1 MRSIPA
7 LLILAFLS
15 VQLEA
20 ADPPARPKL
29 ISLYPLGGQAGE
41 TLEVELQGKFLD
53 PLQVAWFY
61 YDQVEAEVLKLE
73 RTEEAE
79 KAGAGQ
85 EEGSETKPY
94 QGKYRALLK
103 VRISPD
109 AELGAHYF
117 RAVTPGGISNPLRF
131 RVTSER
137 NVREVSTKHNELDTA
152 QPIDG
157 FPVVIQGS
165 LPELGEVDYYALQA
179 TRDQVLCFQVD
190 FFSST
195 APLGLWTMRPKLS
208 IHERGGS
215 WFDPGRDH
223 RLVIND
229 PMQHRPTLAY
239 RFPRDGE
246 FFLAV
251 AEVSGKVG
259 MFENPGY
266 QLKVFPGETSGGT
279 SCAFTADRPAHDGPL
294 QWTWAGE
301 AAQALVPM
309 VSERDFAR
317 KLEADW
323 IERLQARGVPEETN
337 EASGGGIS
345 FESFTEQEPNDQ
357 PAQALDVGAIPAA
370 LEGTIGGPG
379 DIDSFKFKVAD
390 GTLVAFEIE
399 TPLRKPSY
407 FVPWMKVMN
416 ADGEEVVENLN
427 KVWGRSGNFVVK
439 HLEAKTVYTFEKG
452 GEYTLQVRDITSR
465 KGGSD
470 FRYRV
475 LVRDQVPHVGAI
487 RPQEDH
493 VRITPGQASTLALS
507 VDLEEGF
514 QGDVLLSVENLP
526 PGVKAFPVM
535 ARPKQSRSTEDLP
548 PLRDQKRYKPATQ
561 RAMIALMADSGAL
574 PSRTPWLIDLTARPI
589 QGGKMGEEFAIGTLP
604 LLVDGNEQRRQLAS
618 NR

>member
-41 TLEVELQGKFLD
+41 TLEVELRGKFLD

-61 YDQVEAEVLKLE
+61 CDQVEAEILNLE
-73 RTEEAE
+73 RTEEA
-79 KAGAGQ
+79 KKDGADQ
-85 EEGSETKPY
+85 ENGSEADPY

-103 VRISPD
+103 VRIAPD

-131 RVTSER
+131 RITSEP
-137 NVREVSTKHNELDTA
+137 NVREIGTKHNELDTA
-152 QPIDG
+152 QPIDS
-157 FPVVIQGS
+157 FPSVVQGR
-165 LPELGEVDYYALQA
+165 LPELGEVDYYRLQA
-179 TRDQVLCFQVD
+179 TQDQVLCFQVD

-215 WFDPGRDH
+215 WFDPDRDH

-229 PMQHRPTLAY
+229 HMQHRPTLAY

-266 QLKVFPGETSGGT
+266 QLKVLPGGSSEETFCS
-279 SCAFTADRPAHDGPL
+279 FEPDRPAHEGPL
-294 QWTWAGE
+294 KWTWAGE
-301 AAQALVPM
+301 APQSLVPM

-317 KLEADW
+317 KIEADW
-323 IERLQARGVPEETN
+323 IERLQARSVREDSN

-357 PAQALDVGAIPAA
+357 SGQALDVGAIPAA
-370 LEGTIGGPG
+370 LEGVIGGPG
-379 DIDSFKFKVAD
+379 DIDTFKFKVPD
-390 GTLVAFEIE
+390 GALVAFEIE

-407 FVPWMKVMN
+407 FVPWMKVMS

-439 HLEAKTVYTFEKG
+439 YLEAKTTYSFEKG
-452 GEYTLQVRDITSR
+452 GEYILQLRDITSR

-470 FRYRV
+470 FRYRL

-487 RPQEDH
+487 RPEEDH
-493 VRITPGQASTLALS
+493 VRVTPGQVSTLELS

-514 QGDVLLSVENLP
+514 QGEVLLSVENLP
-526 PGVKAFPVM
+526 AGVKAFPVV
-535 ARPKQSRSTEDLP
+535 ASPKQSRSTEDLP
-548 PLRDQKRYKPATQ
+548 PLKDQKRYRASNQKATV
-561 RAMIALMADSGAL
+561 ALLADSNAL
-574 PSRTPWLIDLTARPI
+574 PSRSPWLIDLTARPVK
-589 QGGKMGEEFAIGTLP
+589 GGKMGEAFAIATLP
-604 LLVDGNEQRRQLAS
+604 LLVDGNEEKQQLAS
-618 NR
+618 KR

>member
-20 ADPPARPKL
+20 ADPPAKPKL
-29 ISLYPLGGQAGE
+29 ISLYPLGGQAGD
-41 TLEVELQGKFLD
+41 TLEVELRGKFLD

-61 YDQVEAEVLKLE
+61 CDQVEAEVLKVE
-73 RTEEAE
+73 RTEAAIKEGQGAEA
-79 KAGAGQ
+79 
-85 EEGSETKPY
+85 KPY

-103 VRISPD
+103 VRIAPD

-131 RVTSER
+131 RITSEP
-137 NVREVSTKHNELDTA
+137 NVREIDAQHNELDTA
-152 QPIDG
+152 QPLDG
-157 FPVVIQGS
+157 FPSVVQGS
-165 LPELGEVDYYALQA
+165 LPELGEVDYYRLQA

-229 PMQHRPTLAY
+229 HMQHRPTLAY

-266 QLKVFPGETSGGT
+266 QLKVFPGGDSSEA
-279 SCAFTADRPAHDGPL
+279 SCAFAADWPAHDGPL

-301 AAQALVPM
+301 AAQSLVPM

-317 KLEADW
+317 KIAADW
-323 IERLQARGVPEETN
+323 IERLQARSVREDSN
-337 EASGGGIS
+337 EASGGGVS
-345 FESFTEQEPNDQ
+345 FESFAEQEPNDRLV
-357 PAQALDVGAIPAA
+357 QALDVGAIPAA
-370 LEGTIGGPG
+370 LEGTIAGPG
-379 DIDSFKFKVAD
+379 DIDTFKFKVAD
-390 GTLVAFEIE
+390 GALVAFEIE
-399 TPLRKPSY
+399 TPQKKPSF

-427 KVWGRSGNFVVK
+427 KIWGRSGNFVVK
-439 HLEAKTVYTFEKG
+439 YLEAKTTYSFEKG
-452 GEYTLQVRDITSR
+452 GEYTLQIRDITSR

-470 FRYRV
+470 FRYRL

-548 PLRDQKRYKPATQ
+548 PLKDQKRYRAATQ
-561 RAMIALMADSGAL
+561 RAMIALLADSSAL
-574 PSRTPWLIDLTARPI
+574 PSRNPWLIDLTARPI
-589 QGGKMGEEFAIGTLP
+589 KGGKMGEAFSIGTLP
-604 LLVDGNEQRRQLAS
+604 LLVDGSEKKQQLAS

>member
-15 VQLEA
+15 FQLEA

-29 ISLYPLGGQAGE
+29 ISLYPLGGQAGD
-41 TLEVELQGKFLD
+41 TLEVELLGKFLD

-61 YDQVEAEVLKLE
+61 CDQVEAEVLKLE

-103 VRISPD
+103 VRIAPD

-117 RAVTPGGISNPLRF
+117 RAVTPGGISNPMRF
-131 RVTSER
+131 RITSEP
-137 NVREVSTKHNELDTA
+137 NVREIDAKHNELDTA
-152 QPIDG
+152 QSIDS
-157 FPVVIQGS
+157 FPSVVQGS
-165 LPELGEVDYYALQA
+165 LPELGEVDFYRLQA
-179 TRDQVLCFQVD
+179 TQDQVLCFQVD

-266 QLKVFPGETSGGT
+266 QLKVFPGGDSSEA
-279 SCAFTADRPAHDGPL
+279 SCSFTADRPAHDGPL
-294 QWTWAGE
+294 KWTWAGE
-301 AAQALVPM
+301 APQSLVPM

-317 KLEADW
+317 KIEADW
-323 IERLQARGVPEETN
+323 IESLQARSVLEESA
-337 EASGGGIS
+337 EESGGGVS
-345 FESFTEQEPNDQ
+345 FESFAEQEPNDQ
-357 PAQALDVGAIPAA
+357 LGKALEVGAIPAA

-379 DIDSFKFKVAD
+379 DIDTFKFKVGD
-390 GTLVAFEIE
+390 GDLVAFEIE
-399 TPLRKPSY
+399 TPITKPSF
-407 FVPWMKVMN
+407 FVPWMKVLD
-416 ADGEEVVENLN
+416 ADGKEVVENLN
-427 KVWGRSGNFVVK
+427 KIWGRSGNFVVK
-439 HLEAKTVYTFEKG
+439 YLEAKTTYSFEKG
-452 GEYTLQVRDITSR
+452 GEYTLQIRDITSR
-465 KGGSD
+465 KGSSD
-470 FRYRV
+470 FRYRL
-475 LVRDQVPHVGAI
+475 LVRNQVPHVGAI
-487 RPQEDH
+487 RPEEDH
-493 VRITPGQASTLALS
+493 VRITPGQASTLELS

-526 PGVKAFPVM
+526 PGVKAFPVV
-535 ARPKQSRSTEDLP
+535 ASPKPRRSTEDLP
-548 PLRDQKRYKPATQ
+548 PLRDQKRYRPATQ
-561 RAMIALMADSGAL
+561 KALIALMADSSAL
-574 PSRTPWLIDLTARPI
+574 PSRSPWLIDLTARPI
-589 QGGKMGEEFAIGTLP
+589 KGGKMGEAFAIGTLP
-604 LLVDGNEQRRQLAS
+604 LLVDGSEKKQVAA

>member
-29 ISLYPLGGQAGE
+29 VSLYPLGGQAGD
-41 TLEVELQGKFLD
+41 TLEVELRGKFLD

-61 YDQVEAEVLKLE
+61 CDQVEAEVLKLE

-79 KAGAGQ
+79 KDGADQEKGAEAG
-85 EEGSETKPY
+85 PY

-103 VRISPD
+103 VRIAPD

-131 RVTSER
+131 RVTSEP
-137 NVREVSTKHNELDTA
+137 NVREVGTKHNELDTA
-152 QPIDG
+152 QPIDSL
-157 FPVVIQGS
+157 PSVVQGS
-165 LPELGEVDYYALQA
+165 LPELGEVDYYRLQA
-179 TRDQVLCFQVD
+179 TQDQVLCFQVD

-215 WFDPGRDH
+215 WFDPNRDH

-229 PMQHRPTLAY
+229 PMQHRPALAY
-239 RFPRDGE
+239 KFPRDGE

-266 QLKVFPGETSGGT
+266 QLRVFPGGTSGEA
-279 SCAFTADRPAHDGPL
+279 SCAFVPDEPAHDGPL
-294 QWTWAGE
+294 KWTWAGE
-301 AAQALVPM
+301 APQSLVPM

-317 KLEADW
+317 KIEADW
-323 IERLQARGVPEETN
+323 IESLQARSVLEESA
-337 EASGGGIS
+337 EESGGGVS
-345 FESFTEQEPNDQ
+345 FDSFSEQEPNDQ
-357 PAQALDVGAIPAA
+357 LGQALEVGAIPAA

-379 DIDSFKFKVAD
+379 DIDTFKFKVGD
-390 GTLVAFEIE
+390 GVLVAFEIE
-399 TPLRKPSY
+399 TPITKPSF
-407 FVPWMKVMN
+407 FVPWMKVMD

-427 KVWGRSGNFVVK
+427 KIWGRSGNFVVK
-439 HLEAKTVYTFEKG
+439 YLEAKTTYSFEKG
-452 GEYTLQVRDITSR
+452 GEYTLQIRDITSR

-470 FRYRV
+470 FRYRL
-475 LVRDQVPHVGAI
+475 LVRNQVPHVGAI
-487 RPQEDH
+487 RPEEDH
-493 VRITPGQASTLALS
+493 IRITPGQASTLELS

-514 QGDVLLSVENLP
+514 QGNVLLSVENLP
-526 PGVKAFPVM
+526 PGVKAFPVV
-535 ARPKQSRSTEDLP
+535 ASPEPSRSTEDLP
-548 PLRDQKRYKPATQ
+548 PLRDQKRYRPASQ
-561 RAMIALMADSGAL
+561 KALIALMAHSSAL
-574 PSRTPWLIDLTARPI
+574 PNRSPWLIDLTARPI
-589 QGGKMGEEFAIGTLP
+589 KGGKMGEAFPIGTLP
-604 LLVDGNEQRRQLAS
+604 LLVDGSENKRQLAA